1 MKNVRPSKLSITR
14 PNYGRT
20 KLGTST
26 GKTLTF
32 LLLAFTMT
40 TTLSQAQTHTVLHS
54 FDWTDGADPN
64 AGLVQGINGN
74 FYGATTYGG
83 AAGNCLYSCAG
94 TIFEITPEDT
104 FKVLYQFCSLANCA
118 DGNFPY
124 ATLLQ
129 ATNGNLYG
137 TTNAGG
143 ANGAGT
149 VFEITPSGRLITLYS
164 FCSKRGCADGDSPT
178 AALIEGT
185 DHNFYGTTLIGGRQG
200 GGTIFKIT
208 PAGKLITLYSFCA
221 LDKCSDGES
230 PHGGLV
236 QASNGNFYGTTTIGG
251 SAILGRCDAG
261 CGTVFELTSPGT
273 LTTLYTFCSRA
284 NCIDGWEPVGGLVQA
299 ADGNLY
305 GTTLFGG
312 IGEVCGFPGCGTVFQ
327 LTPTGTLTTLH
338 SFCIEGGCS
347 DSFAPSAAL
356 ALGSNGLLYGTVEGG
371 GYGAAFETT
380 TTGNFKTLYNFCS
393 QSSCL
398 DGAQPYSPLM
408 QATNGNFYGTTYNGG
423 SNYIYYY
430 CPYECGTVFGLSTGL
445 APFVEALSTSGAAGT
460 SVVILGNNLTGST
473 SVNFNGTAAAFTV
486 ISSTEITATV
496 PAGATTG
503 KITVATS
510 TDTLTSNV
518 AFRVTP

>member
-338 SFCIEGGCS
+338 SFCIEGGCP
-347 DSFAPSAAL
+347 DSFAPFAAL
-356 ALGSNGLLYGTVEGG
+356 ALGSNGLLYGTGKVE
-371 GYGAAFETT
+371 
-380 TTGNFKTLYNFCS
+380 
-393 QSSCL
+393 
-398 DGAQPYSPLM
+398 
-408 QATNGNFYGTTYNGG
+408 
-423 SNYIYYY
+423 
-430 CPYECGTVFGLSTGL
+430 
-445 APFVEALSTSGAAGT
+445 
-460 SVVILGNNLTGST
+460 
-473 SVNFNGTAAAFTV
+473 
-486 ISSTEITATV
+486 ATV
-496 PAGATTG
+496 PPS
-503 KITVATS
+503 KPQPRATS
-510 TDTLTSNV
+510 KRFTTFAHNPVVSTVRS
-518 AFRVTP
+518 PIPH